1 MEDRE
6 KLMMDMISKHSGDN
20 FLTEVALPGVRPG
33 SVRDEDIAAVQK
45 ETERQD
51 W

>member
-1 MEDRE
+1 MEDRK

-33 SVRDEDIAAVQK
+33 SVRDEDIAGTDSQAL
-45 ETERQD
+45 
-51 W
+51 